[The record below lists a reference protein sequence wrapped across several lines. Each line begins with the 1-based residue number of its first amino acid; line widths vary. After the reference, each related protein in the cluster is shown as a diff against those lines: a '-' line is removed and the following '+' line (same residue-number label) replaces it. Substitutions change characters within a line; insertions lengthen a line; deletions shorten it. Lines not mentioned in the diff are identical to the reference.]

1 MKKSRSIS
9 KHDIIREIRDLKYV
23 FGQLNNAINTLGN
36 SFRDYMEYKKEIK
49 KFEKFLR
56 NKYEKLDE
64 K

>member
-36 SFRDYMEYKKEIK
+36 SFRDYIEYKKEIK